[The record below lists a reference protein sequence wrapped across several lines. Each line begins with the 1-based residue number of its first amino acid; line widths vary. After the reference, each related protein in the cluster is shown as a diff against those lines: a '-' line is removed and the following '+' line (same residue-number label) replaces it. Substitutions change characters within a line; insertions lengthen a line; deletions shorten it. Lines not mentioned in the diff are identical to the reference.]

1 MEDNLITKVRKSV
14 DIVDII
20 GESIPLVARGKN
32 YFGVCPFHDD
42 TNPSMSV
49 SREKQIYTCFSCHAS
64 GNVFNFIMDYD
75 HVDFKTALKF
85 LADKAGIDAGNIKLT
100 KKVQKNDHLYEAY
113 RLANIYYQNNLK
125 SVAGKKA
132 LDYLK
137 ERKIDNSLIK
147 KFGIGLSLNK
157 KDDLTKLLLKKK
169 YDLDDLNRIGLS
181 NVDYDMYQDRI
192 MFPLEDI
199 EGNIV
204 GFSGRI
210 YRDSDESKY
219 INTKESS
226 IFKKGLTIYNYQ
238 RALEE
243 VRKSK
248 QVIIMEGFM
257 DVIRASS
264 IGVNNAVALMGT
276 AMTNDQLDII
286 KRMSNNIVLCLDGDS
301 AGKKA
306 ALAIGEHFQKKGIE
320 VKVVTIPSDLDPDEF
335 IIKNGEAKFKEL
347 VSKAIN
353 YSDYKIAALKENINF
368 DSDLELSKYIDQ
380 VIKEA
385 VRIDDDIRVE
395 LILKNLAKTYNLS
408 YNTLEKRFRDYE
420 KKEKK
425 EQVTIKKPQ
434 EIKKITKYDKA
445 LYSII
450 YYMLRD
456 DKVIESMKEKK
467 IIYPNETAKILVN
480 EIIYYYE
487 KYGELEIADFYTYL
501 DGKEELIVLLNEI
514 LQLNLPD
521 KIKEEDLAE
530 YIKVVKDYSKNQ
542 AIKRLKEKL
551 EKEEDPL
558 EQAKIAEEI
567 KKIKLGE

>member
-20 GESIPLVARGKN
+20 GERIPLVARGKN

-137 ERKIDNSLIK
+137 ERKINNTLIK

-420 KKEKK
+420 KTEKK

>member
-20 GESIPLVARGKN
+20 GERIPLVARGKN

-420 KKEKK
+420 KTEKK

>member
-20 GESIPLVARGKN
+20 GERIPLVARGKN

-286 KRMSNNIVLCLDGDS
+286 RRMSNNIVLCLDGDS

-420 KKEKK
+420 KTEKK

>member
-20 GESIPLVARGKN
+20 GERIPLVARGKN

-75 HVDFKTALKF
+75 HVDFKTALKY

-100 KKVQKNDHLYEAY
+100 KKTKRYDHLYEAY

-125 SVAGKKA
+125 STAGKSA

-137 ERKIDNSLIK
+137 KRKIDNNLIK

-169 YDLDDLNRIGLS
+169 YDLEDLNKIGLS
-181 NVDYDMYQDRI
+181 STDYDMYQDRI

-248 QVIIMEGFM
+248 QVVVMEGFM

-264 IGVNNAVALMGT
+264 IGINNAIALMGT
-276 AMTNDQLDII
+276 AMTDDQLDII
-286 KRMSNNIVLCLDGDS
+286 KRMSTNILLCLDGDS
-301 AGKKA
+301 AGRKA
-306 ALAIGEHFQKKGIE
+306 ALGIGEHFQKKGIE
-320 VKVVTIPSDLDPDEF
+320 VKVVTIPGDLDPDEF
-335 IIKNGEAKFKEL
+335 IIKNGEEKFKEL
-347 VSKAIN
+347 IAKAIN
-353 YSDYKIAALKENINF
+353 YSDYKIASLKENINF

-380 VIKEA
+380 VIREA
-385 VRIDDDIRVE
+385 IKIDDDIRVE

-408 YNTLEKRFRDYE
+408 YNTLEKRFRDY
-420 KKEKK
+420 KKREKK
-425 EQVTIKKPQ
+425 EQVTIKKPVLK
-434 EIKKITKYDKA
+434 KKITKYDKA

-456 DKVIESMKEKK
+456 DKVIETIKEKR
-467 IIYPNETAKILVN
+467 IIYPNDTAKILVS

-487 KYGELEIADFYTYL
+487 KYGEIEIADFYTYL
-501 DGKEELIVLLNEI
+501 DGKEELTELLNEI

-521 KIKEEDLAE
+521 KISEEDLAQ
-530 YIKVVKDYSKNQ
+530 YIKVVKEYSKNQ
-542 AIKRLKEKL
+542 EIKRLKEKL
-551 EKEEDPL
+551 EKIEDPL

>member
-20 GESIPLVARGKN
+20 GERIPLVARGKN

-286 KRMSNNIVLCLDGDS
+286 RRMSNNIVLCLDGDS

>member
-20 GESIPLVARGKN
+20 GERIPLVARGKN

-137 ERKIDNSLIK
+137 DRKIDNSLIK

-181 NVDYDMYQDRI
+181 NVDFDMYQDRI

-264 IGVNNAVALMGT
+264 IGVNNTVALMGT

-380 VIKEA
+380 VIKET

-420 KKEKK
+420 KKERK

-487 KYGELEIADFYTYL
+487 KYGEVEIADFYTYL
-501 DGKEELIVLLNEI
+501 DGKEELIMLLNEI

>member
-20 GESIPLVARGKN
+20 GERIPLVARGKN

-420 KKEKK
+420 KKERK

-467 IIYPNETAKILVN
+467 IIYPNEIAKILVN

-487 KYGELEIADFYTYL
+487 KYGEVEIADFYTYL

-558 EQAKIAEEI
+558 KQAKIAEEI

>member
-1 MEDNLITKVRKSV
+1 
-14 DIVDII
+14 
-20 GESIPLVARGKN
+20 
-32 YFGVCPFHDD
+32 
-42 TNPSMSV
+42 
-49 SREKQIYTCFSCHAS
+49 
-64 GNVFNFIMDYD
+64 
-75 HVDFKTALKF
+75 
-85 LADKAGIDAGNIKLT
+85 
-100 KKVQKNDHLYEAY
+100 
-113 RLANIYYQNNLK
+113 
-125 SVAGKKA
+125 
-132 LDYLK
+132 
-137 ERKIDNSLIK
+137 
-147 KFGIGLSLNK
+147 
-157 KDDLTKLLLKKK
+157 
-169 YDLDDLNRIGLS
+169 
-181 NVDYDMYQDRI
+181 
-192 MFPLEDI
+192 
-199 EGNIV
+199 
-204 GFSGRI
+204 
-210 YRDSDESKY
+210 
-219 INTKESS
+219 
-226 IFKKGLTIYNYQ
+226 
-238 RALEE
+238 
-243 VRKSK
+243 
-248 QVIIMEGFM
+248 
-257 DVIRASS
+257 
-264 IGVNNAVALMGT
+264 
-276 AMTNDQLDII
+276 
-286 KRMSNNIVLCLDGDS
+286 MSNNIVLCLDGDS

-420 KKEKK
+420 KTEKK

>member
-1 MEDNLITKVRKSV
+1 
-14 DIVDII
+14 
-20 GESIPLVARGKN
+20 
-32 YFGVCPFHDD
+32 
-42 TNPSMSV
+42 
-49 SREKQIYTCFSCHAS
+49 
-64 GNVFNFIMDYD
+64 MDYD

-137 ERKIDNSLIK
+137 ERKINNTLIK

-420 KKEKK
+420 KTEKK

>member
-20 GESIPLVARGKN
+20 GERIPLVARGKN